1 MWIKSIV
8 QTVKYMLGA
17 NFYLK
22 VDTAPELWKWKLEL
36 FENVHLHMWETRV
49 KLFMAASRRA
59 AKTKRSRLW
68 LYTSEH
74 LEPSTLPLHKHVV
87 HASYV
92 YTCCDEANMYDPC
105 KWSREN
111 IYEHWTH
118 HLRMDTYYLW
128 LKAHEMFGM
137 KKFPLYGKCMF
148 SRRFSEILFV
158 RFLLLRNNSL

>member
-8 QTVKYMLGA
+8 QTVKYMLVA
-17 NFYLK
+17 NFFLK
-22 VDTAPELWKWKLEL
+22 VDTTPELWKWKLEL
-36 FENVHLHMWETRV
+36 FENYTSTCEKLEWSSSWRLHDELR
-49 KLFMAASRRA
+49 KQN
-59 AKTKRSRLW
+59 SRLW

-87 HASYV
+87 HASHV
-92 YTCCDEANMYDPC
+92 YICCDEANMYDPC

-111 IYEHWTH
+111 IYEHWKH

-128 LKAHEMFGM
+128 LKAHEMFEM

-148 SRRFSEILFV
+148 SRRYSEILFV
-158 RFLLLRNNSL
+158 RFLEITL